1 MRLQQASTK
10 KRHKT
15 RPPHDHAVL
24 AQSHLWADLPWA
36 VLEAWLREY
45 AKVKGK
51 NHCPAIDK
59 VASVAQYLC
68 ARQRTRKDL
77 GYPDTRIVQ
86 ESADQIAQA
95 CKISVGT
102 VNDVLH
108 FFQWLGVLPTLEN
121 GGPGK
126 PTVRQFLRPQ
136 CATLW
141 EVSRNDQRATQ
152 RDTAGNAAGYR
163 GERCGTNP
171 TTPGHQVT
179 KNGHRPP
186 ADAVAVGPDNFEQSP
201 EERTK
206 AERALQEVRKHWAK

>member
-1 MRLQQASTK
+1 MRLQQASTQ
-10 KRHKT
+10 KRRKT
-15 RPPHDHAVL
+15 RPPQDRAIL
-24 AQSHLWADLPWA
+24 AESHLWADLSWP
-36 VLEAWLREY
+36 VLEAWLCEY

-51 NHCPAIDK
+51 NHCPAIYT
-59 VASVAQYLC
+59 VASVALYLC
-68 ARQRTRKDL
+68 FRQRERKSL
-77 GYPDTRIVQ
+77 PGTRIVQ
-86 ESADQIAQA
+86 ESAQQIAQA

-108 FFQWLGVLPTLEN
+108 FFQWLGVLVTLEN

-141 EVSRNDQRATQ
+141 EVSRNDQRATL
-152 RDTAGNAAGYR
+152 RDTGGNAAGYG

-179 KNGHRPP
+179 KKGHRPL
-186 ADAVAVGPDNFEQSP
+186 ADAAAVGPENFEQSP
-201 EERTK
+201 EERKK
-206 AERALQEVRKHWAK
+206 AERAMREALRRWAK